1 MPQPQVI
8 EVTGDTPEEVVQ
20 NLRDQGVPEELI
32 QAILGR
38 ISEEVEYESEEED
51 FYCECDCDECTASSQ
66 PELTRE
72 EAAKVAGTALA
83 KALNLMKDK
92 LGLDFDTQEV
102 MSSIGFV
109 KVEPTV
115 EKPKMSVE
123 DFNKLE
129 ILKKLQPV
137 IEEIAEARDIP
148 PMVVATG
155 ALDFALAVQ
164 KHGIK
169 L

>member
-1 MPQPQVI
+1 MLQPKVI
-8 EVTGDTPEEVVQ
+8 EVSGDTPEEVVQ

-38 ISEEVEYESEEED
+38 IAEEVEDGSEEE
-51 FYCECDCDECTASSQ
+51 CDCAECTGCGQ

-72 EAAKVAGTALA
+72 EASKMAGTMLA
-83 KALNLMKDK
+83 KLLNEMKDT
-92 LGLDFDTQEV
+92 LGLDFNTQEV
-102 MSSIGFV
+102 MSSMGFV
-109 KVEPTV
+109 KKEPVV

-129 ILKKLQPV
+129 LLKKLQPV
-137 IEEIAEARDIP
+137 IQEISEARGIP
-148 PMVVATG
+148 PMMVAAG